1 MSTPIAYAFMEM
13 SDIQEIALAAA
24 ASPEYMAKALAELF
38 GVGAETDA
46 VHQNSHS
53 DQVLSVANAF

>member
-1 MSTPIAYAFMEM
+1 MYTPIAHSFTDM

-38 GVGAETDA
+38 GVGPETDLDDKKTDT
-46 VHQNSHS
+46 
-53 DQVLSVANAF
+53 DQLLSVAYAF